1 MPILKKKK
9 HLKALTFLP
18 PQEIQNFYLI
28 RTQFKSE
35 VIKLFPIDEPNPQET
50 EEKK

>member
-1 MPILKKKK
+1 MPILKKEKTPQ
-9 HLKALTFLP
+9 ALTFLP
-18 PQEIQNFYLI
+18 PQEIFYLI

-35 VIKLFPIDEPNPQET
+35 VIKLFPIDKPNTQET